1 MHCLRRICYERLSS
15 ARYLLIVVG
24 AFMLATPMLSFTT
37 KDKVLDAGPIE
48 ITKTE
53 RHSVPMPPLLGG
65 VALVIGIGLLVTAAR
80 KPA

>member
-1 MHCLRRICYERLSS
+1 MNGFRALAI
-15 ARYLLIVVG
+15 LLIVVG

-53 RHSVPMPPLLGG
+53 RHRVPMPPILGG
-65 VALVIGIGLLVTAAR
+65 IALVIGIGLLVTAAR